1 MEFKETLEQF
11 KKLFQGTDSY
21 YGKSKP
27 LGQKN
32 SRGKEEYKHWTEK
45 TNNTDKQSLDQLS
58 TKFRP
63 SLDNVYI
70 KFRQSLYQV

>member
-1 MEFKETLEQF
+1 MEFVETLEQF

-45 TNNTDKQSLDQLS
+45 TNITDKEW
-58 TKFRP
+58 
-63 SLDNVYI
+63 
-70 KFRQSLYQV
+70 

>member
-1 MEFKETLEQF
+1 MEFVETLEQF

-45 TNNTDKQSLDQLS
+45 TNITDKEWLDHL
-58 TKFRP
+58 
-63 SLDNVYI
+63 
-70 KFRQSLYQV
+70 